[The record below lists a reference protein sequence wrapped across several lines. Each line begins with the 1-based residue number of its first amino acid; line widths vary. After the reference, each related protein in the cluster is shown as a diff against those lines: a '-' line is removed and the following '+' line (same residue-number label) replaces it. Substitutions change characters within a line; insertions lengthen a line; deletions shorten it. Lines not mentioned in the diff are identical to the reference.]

1 LPSVQHR
8 YQSRTVRDYTRDKII
23 FLFIFNYLYRFN
35 RFSTLPRLALAQNLQ
50 GYDQEITETEVA
62 MVVYLDQYRKAK
74 AANVM
79 AARCYDRAKLCVN
92 GHPSTGAIAMLSTQN
107 ASDLSPELPEDFT
120 QVDVEAFLGRVY
132 ALASQ
137 I

>member
-1 LPSVQHR
+1 
-8 YQSRTVRDYTRDKII
+8 
-23 FLFIFNYLYRFN
+23 
-35 RFSTLPRLALAQNLQ
+35 LAQNLQ
-50 GYDQEITETEVA
+50 SYGKKITEMEVA

-79 AARCYDRAKLCVN
+79 AARSYDQAKLCVN
-92 GHPSTGAIAMLSTQN
+92 GNLTTGVIAMPSKQH
-107 ASDLSPELPEDFT
+107 SIDLSPELPEDFS
-120 QVDVEAFLGRVY
+120 QVDIEALLGRVY

>member
-1 LPSVQHR
+1 
-8 YQSRTVRDYTRDKII
+8 
-23 FLFIFNYLYRFN
+23 
-35 RFSTLPRLALAQNLQ
+35 
-50 GYDQEITETEVA
+50 

-79 AARCYDRAKLCVN
+79 AARCYGQTKLCVN
-92 GHPSTGAIAMLSTQN
+92 GNPSTGVIAMPGNQN

-120 QVDVEAFLGRVY
+120 GVDVEALLGRVY
-132 ALASQ
+132 AMASQ